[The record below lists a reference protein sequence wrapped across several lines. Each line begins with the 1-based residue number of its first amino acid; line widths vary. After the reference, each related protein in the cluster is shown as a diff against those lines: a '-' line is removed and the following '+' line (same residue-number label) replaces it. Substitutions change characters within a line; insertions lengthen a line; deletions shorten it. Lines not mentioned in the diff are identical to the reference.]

1 MIKVVF
7 VTDHCELNIL
17 HIFVCSF
24 VSFFYAITK
33 KNIYKQSSCELVIVS
48 KYSSSSIRAKKKVF
62 VIQIGKILGNFISKQ
77 TSCLPTYLLKPLC
90 FMEYV
95 HILDKE

>member
-1 MIKVVF
+1 M
-7 VTDHCELNIL
+7 
-17 HIFVCSF
+17 
-24 VSFFYAITK
+24 
-33 KNIYKQSSCELVIVS
+33 S

>member
-1 MIKVVF
+1 MA
-7 VTDHCELNIL
+7 LQ
-17 HIFVCSF
+17 
-24 VSFFYAITK
+24 

-48 KYSSSSIRAKKKVF
+48 KYSIQGSSIREKKNVF